1 MLKIRYFLI
10 CIFLS
15 GIVSTGRLNA
25 SDNFLNALRFYNEG
39 KFFVASIEFE
49 RALFYETDPGKI
61 ATCKYYKS
69 LCYKKTGEI
78 TKALDELDG
87 VNLFNLPDTLA
98 LLIRYE
104 SALCNYIN
112 NDPNK
117 AIWLIDE
124 IKLNYSDTTEF
135 KNILPLNILCL
146 NSVRRWEEAQKLWHY
161 LLLNSDLR
169 NEERDDLIKEIEI
182 LYNEKNLPVYKKP
195 AKAESLS
202 RFIPGSGQIYSGAL
216 GEGAFN
222 FLMNASVLGF
232 AAYEFYT
239 QYYFAGYFVGL
250 GLLNKTY
257 NGGIRRAGIIAEGR
271 NQKTMDEFNFRVS
284 SILLRIFDGNNIL
297 KN

>member
-10 CIFLS
+10 FIFLS
-15 GIVSTGRLNA
+15 GIVTTGRLNA

-39 KFFVASIEFE
+39 KYFVASIEFE
-49 RALFYETDPGKI
+49 RALFYETDLSKI

-87 VNLFNLPDTLA
+87 VNLFNLPDTLT

-146 NSVRRWEEAQKLWHY
+146 NSVRKWEDAKKMWHY

-169 NEERDDLIKEIEI
+169 DQERDSLFNEIEM

-195 AKAESLS
+195 VKAENLS
-202 RFIPGSGQIYSGAL
+202 RFIPGSGQIYSGAI

-222 FLMNASVLGF
+222 FLINASVLGF

-239 QYYFAGYFVGL
+239 QYYFSGYFVGL

-257 NGGIRRAGIIAEGR
+257 NGGIRRAGIIAERR
-271 NQKTMDEFNFRVS
+271 NQKTIDEFNLRIS
-284 SILLRIFDGNNIL
+284 SIMIRAFNFR
-297 KN
+297 